1 MGGGVQS
8 NWSKNGPKIV
18 FLEWFNSARKLVGV
32 YFPKCI
38 CVSVF
43 VLKYNL
49 EMKFDRCQ
57 NFDQPT
63 TTFSH
68 KVVSF
73 GTTKSWNGINTV
85 KLDKHRK
92 QRPIFTSWPNSENS
106 KSCLRTYSGAEPIKS
121 LKSMFSLRFIFIIEL
136 YACFVFVC
144 MFGGWHWDWSL
155 LWICQCWWP
164 KNASQD
170 GSAAADKVCTS
181 SHSTWGEGASP
192 APSRRHLKS
201 F

>member
-1 MGGGVQS
+1 MQKSTLPKAFKAIYAPSLMSNIIICMIVWWTGQNKKCLVTKFARKLVGVGGGVQS

-92 QRPIFTSWPNSENS
+92 
-106 KSCLRTYSGAEPIKS
+106 PIKS
-121 LKSMFSLRFIFIIEL
+121 LRGQSSPHDPIVRIQKV
-136 YACFVFVC
+136 ACGSIVVH
-144 MFGGWHWDWSL
+144 GYVNSPW
-155 LWICQCWWP
+155 Q
-164 KNASQD
+164 SQ
-170 GSAAADKVCTS
+170 
-181 SHSTWGEGASP
+181 
-192 APSRRHLKS
+192 
-201 F
+201 